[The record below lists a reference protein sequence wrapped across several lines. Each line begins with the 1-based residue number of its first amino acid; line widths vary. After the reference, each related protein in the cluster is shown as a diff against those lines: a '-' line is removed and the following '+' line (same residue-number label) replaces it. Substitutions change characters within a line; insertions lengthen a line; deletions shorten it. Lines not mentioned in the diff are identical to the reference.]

1 MWELPGPQRNS
12 SLRPGVLRFGMHRTE
27 LWRSHHTQTL
37 FALTEHLIRTTVT
50 VCCTTPL
57 VSIVALIT
65 DLVVTARSF
74 VSEQCHSTDTRSRH
88 RETQGRFADTLARK
102 CSTRRPHPRREITW
116 EPGVYSS
123 NKATPAARDTQFDPA
138 VRYAHFPVNH
148 AGRDTPTPESQ
159 SYNNIDKA
167 CLRGFTA
174 PRTQAVHPQHTA
186 DLIVYIGHRM
196 TFAGVFT

>member
-1 MWELPGPQRNS
+1 MSSCLVTLTSRSAAKEQCVWELPGPQRNS

-88 RETQGRFADTLARK
+88 RETHRRFADTLARK
-102 CSTRRPHPRREITW
+102 CSTRRPHPRWEITW

-123 NKATPAARDTQFDPA
+123 NKATPAARDTQLDPA
-138 VRYAHFPVNH
+138 VRYAHIPGEPRR
-148 AGRDTPTPESQ
+148 AGYTCARKSELQ
-159 SYNNIDKA
+159 
-167 CLRGFTA
+167 
-174 PRTQAVHPQHTA
+174 QH
-186 DLIVYIGHRM
+186 
-196 TFAGVFT
+196 